1 MTKYTL
7 KTPVTHN
14 GETYTE
20 LTIHKPRTGD
30 LVVTDGFQG
39 ELSKTLALLASVTE
53 IPLPAFKLIELD
65 DFYEIQA
72 IVEPMLGKPKVVK
85 AGLQAGSTL

>member
-14 GETYTE
+14 GVTYTE
-20 LTIHKPRTGD
+20 VDIHKPRTGD
-30 LVVTDGFQG
+30 LVATDAAQG
-39 ELSKTLALLASVTE
+39 EMAKTLFLLASITE
-53 IPLPAFKLIELD
+53 IPVPAFKLIELD

-72 IVEPMLGKPKVVK
+72 IVEPMLGKPKVQK
-85 AGLQAGSTL
+85 AGSTS